1 VPDTRPYRRGIQSL
15 FQRWTPGQY
24 DRLSDQ
30 NGYPG
35 ANMNHMRRYSFRRAR
50 SQILVPG
57 LVQLLITC
65 ILIAGLAG
73 TFGGYAKQQTLDT
86 NQRHIYNF
94 LMTGLIIALTIN
106 LTSSMRSYVQVLR
119 WRLLAASSLSLAEL
133 DLALDCA
140 SQTKTL
146 KLLLLYTWRE
156 RRLTRV
162 QVLCVAWILLNLGSA
177 VVTGLLGLTQE
188 FDPVTALVRRT
199 GPVWVADFSSILSID
214 SGSQYATQ
222 RYTVNAYG
230 VQASQDYFIQ
240 VANDAL
246 TATYP
251 GEQGDLICPQYS
263 TYMSNCIYVNGTDS
277 FAAYR
282 LNIMNAEEYRITGAM
297 LYNKS
302 SFSVKSTAVCSAY
315 TVLNDLQTQEVYFNY
330 TDNEGHSQQ
339 LYVPTWANG
348 CVTYISDSNS
358 SCGPRCTRVLALQA
372 AQLPDNNASNTAL
385 NITSS
390 TIFDCNNTVSQ
401 IHNLTSGKTAEIPFN
416 DNQAKLVAGAIG
428 WTGFV
433 NSTANTSNTGTRE
446 YHLYPY
452 DTYWSPANQIRT
464 KDTMSNEF
472 INNENDFTNQPGM
485 EALIQQFSMYAI
497 AAYDDN
503 GGQTEVIS
511 PLMPISSVRLH
522 MLWKYATPVLV
533 IIPAIQ
539 FMFLIAVA
547 LWANNAV
554 VRSDSVLSTA
564 RLLMPLLD
572 HLKNERRR
580 TGSVLT
586 GEEIARTHPEPGAK
600 YFYGYH
606 QFGQHGRHYSA
617 EIIKE
622 TDRVK
627 PGVIRNFPDG
637 DYH

>member
-1 VPDTRPYRRGIQSL
+1 
-15 FQRWTPGQY
+15 
-24 DRLSDQ
+24 
-30 NGYPG
+30 
-35 ANMNHMRRYSFRRAR
+35 MRRYSFRRAR

-57 LVQLLITC
+57 LAQLLITC
-65 ILIAGLAG
+65 ILIAGLVG
-73 TFGGYAKQQTLDT
+73 TFDGYAKQQTLDT
-86 NQRHIYNF
+86 SQRHIYNF

-119 WRLLAASSLSLAEL
+119 WRLLAALSFPLAEL

-156 RRLTRV
+156 RKLTRV
-162 QVLCVAWILLNLGSA
+162 QVLCVAWIFLNLGSA
-177 VVTGLLGLTQE
+177 IVTGLLGLTQE
-188 FDPVTALVRRT
+188 FDPVTALVRQT
-199 GPVWVADFSSILSID
+199 GPVSVADLSSISSID

-222 RYTVNAYG
+222 QYAANAYG
-230 VQASQDYFIQ
+230 VQAGQDYIIH

-251 GEQGDLICPQYS
+251 GEEGDLICPRYS
-263 TYMSNCIYVNGTDS
+263 ASVGNCIYVNATDG

-282 LNIMNAEEYRITGAM
+282 LNIINVEEYQNTGAI

-302 SFSVKSTAVCSAY
+302 DFSVNSTAVCFEY
-315 TVLNDLQTQEVYFNY
+315 TVLNDLQTQETYFNY
-330 TDNEGHSQQ
+330 TDNEGHPQQ
-339 LYVPTWANG
+339 LYVPTWFPG

-372 AQLPDNNASNTAL
+372 KQLPDDKSSNTVL

-390 TIFDCNNTVSQ
+390 MIFDCNNTVSE
-401 IHNLTSGKTAEIPFN
+401 IHNLTSGKTADIPFN
-416 DNQAKLVAGAIG
+416 DTQAKLMAGAIG

-433 NSTANTSNTGTRE
+433 DPVLNTSKTGTRE
-446 YHLYPY
+446 YHLYPL
-452 DTYWSPANQIRT
+452 DSYWSPSHQIRT
-464 KDTMSNEF
+464 KDVVNDEF
-472 INNENDFTNQPGM
+472 FNNEDYFTDQPGM
-485 EALIQQFSMYAI
+485 EALIQQFSMYAV
-497 AAYDDN
+497 AAFDDN
-503 GGQTEVIS
+503 GGQTEAVS
-511 PLMPISSVRLH
+511 PLMPIASVQLNI
-522 MLWKYATPVLV
+522 LWKYAIPVLV
-533 IIPAIQ
+533 IIPAVQ
-539 FMFLIAVA
+539 FMFLIAVT

-554 VRSDSVLSTA
+554 IRSDSVLSTA

-572 HLKNERRR
+572 HLKNERRLM
-580 TGSVLT
+580 GSVLT
-586 GEEIARTHPEPGAK
+586 GEEIARAHPEAGAK
-600 YFYGYH
+600 FFYGYH

-627 PGVIRNFPDG
+627 PRGIRNFPDG

>member
-1 VPDTRPYRRGIQSL
+1 
-15 FQRWTPGQY
+15 
-24 DRLSDQ
+24 
-30 NGYPG
+30 
-35 ANMNHMRRYSFRRAR
+35 MRRYSFRRAR

-57 LVQLLITC
+57 LAQLLITC

-73 TFGGYAKQQTLDT
+73 TFDGYAKQQTLDT
-86 NQRHIYNF
+86 SQRHIYNF
-94 LMTGLIIALTIN
+94 LMTGLVIALTIN

-156 RRLTRV
+156 RKLTRV

-177 VVTGLLGLTQE
+177 IVTGLLGLTQE
-188 FDPVTALVRRT
+188 FDPVTALVRQT
-199 GPVWVADFSSILSID
+199 GPVWVADLSSISSID

-222 RYTVNAYG
+222 QYAVNAYG
-230 VQASQDYFIQ
+230 VQAGQDYIIHL
-240 VANDAL
+240 ANDAL

-251 GEQGDLICPQYS
+251 GENGDLTCPLYS
-263 TYMSNCIYVNGTDS
+263 TSTSNCIYVNATDD

-282 LNIMNAEEYRITGAM
+282 LNIINAEEYRNTGAIIQ
-297 LYNKS
+297 NKS
-302 SFSVKSTAVCSAY
+302 DFSVNSTAVCFEY
-315 TVLNDLQTQEVYFNY
+315 TVLNDPQTQEAHFNY
-330 TDNEGHSQQ
+330 TDNEGHPQQ
-339 LYVPTWANG
+339 LYVPTWAPG

-372 AQLPDNNASNTAL
+372 KQVPDDKTSNTVL

-390 TIFDCNNTVSQ
+390 TIFDCSNTVSE

-416 DNQAKLVAGAIG
+416 DTQAKLVAGAIG

-433 NSTANTSNTGTRE
+433 YPILNASKTDTRE
-446 YHLYPY
+446 YHLYPP
-452 DTYWSPANQIRT
+452 DSYWSPSHQIRA
-464 KDTMSNEF
+464 KDVVNYEF
-472 INNENDFTNQPGM
+472 SNNEDYYTDQPGM
-485 EALIQQFSMYAI
+485 EALVQQFSMYAI
-497 AAYDDN
+497 AAFDDN
-503 GGQTEVIS
+503 GGETEAIS
-511 PLMPISSVRLH
+511 PVMPISSVRLNI
-522 MLWKYATPVLV
+522 LWKYAIPVLV
-533 IIPAIQ
+533 IIPAVQ
-539 FMFLIAVA
+539 FVFLIAVA

-554 VRSDSVLSTA
+554 IRSDSVLSTA

-586 GEEIARTHPEPGAK
+586 GEEIARAHPEVGAK
-600 YFYGYH
+600 FFYGYH

-622 TDRVK
+622 TDKVK
-627 PGVIRNFPDG
+627 PRGVRYFPDG
-637 DYH
+637 YYH